1 MNRGVVERMR
11 SFPFPPHR
19 RRYLLACLSALLAT
33 TLSGKD
39 ALSQGRPGDG
49 APTSEP
55 SAMQAPA
62 GANPAARSRPDPV
75 KDYLWEVYQRSTVKK
90 DGTGEFTWKDIDAA
104 KHVGLSMEDYTI
116 GGIDPDFREL
126 IYAIGK
132 AMDAAGVEWSILS
145 GYRDDY
151 RQNLASGFKSHGGYS
166 FHGGSTATGG
176 YGHGCAMDISS
187 PDRLSDDR
195 VWGWFDQNS
204 KNYGLRRPLP
214 GTDPVHI
221 QPLLGPAWHEKA
233 AALRRAR
240 LAQSG
245 DADPTVYPTTAVL
258 AGVSVEQW
266 GCVRPK
272 GQETAHS
279 EEKGHHNA
287 HLGEDK
293 AGPHRANAAPTE
305 QLYHPMSG
313 HIEIIKEVPLHP
325 EPKRPPQRADA
336 KPVPS
341 YGETK
346 PLPQRAD
353 GKPPLPRGD
362 TKPLPQRVDAKAAP
376 QRADIKPA
384 PLHSEAK
391 PPLQRTDTKPAKPPS
406 AHSDAKPP
414 SAQTDKATNRAG
426 TTKSGTGT

>member
-1 MNRGVVERMR
+1 MR
-11 SFPFPPHR
+11 SLPFPQHR
-19 RRYLLACLSALLAT
+19 RLYLLAGLSALLAM
-33 TLSGKD
+33 TLSGAG
-39 ALSQGRPGDG
+39 ALSQGLPV
-49 APTSEP
+49 AT
-55 SAMQAPA
+55 
-62 GANPAARSRPDPV
+62 AASTHPDSV

-104 KHVGLSMEDYTI
+104 KHAGLSMEDYTI
-116 GGIDPDFREL
+116 GGIDPDYREL
-126 IYAIGK
+126 VYAIGK

-240 LAQSG
+240 LAASG
-245 DADPTVYPTTAVL
+245 DADPIVHPTSAVEAGITVD
-258 AGVSVEQW
+258 QW

-279 EEKGHHNA
+279 EEKGHHNP
-287 HLGEDK
+287 HLAEDK
-293 AGPHRANAAPTE
+293 AGSHHANAAPTE
-305 QLYHPMSG
+305 STYKPASVG
-313 HIEIIKEVPLHP
+313 HTEIIGHTENIGHTEIIKLPAHP
-325 EPKRPPQRADA
+325 DA
-336 KPVPS
+336 KHTTHSDTKPILTH
-341 YGETK
+341 GDIK

-353 GKPPLPRGD
+353 AKLSPGQ
-362 TKPLPQRVDAKAAP
+362 TKPTLQH
-376 QRADIKPA
+376 ADIKPA
-384 PLHSEAK
+384 PHSEVK
-391 PPLQRTDTKPAKPPS
+391 RPETKPA
-406 AHSDAKPP
+406 ARGETKPP
-414 SAQTDKATNRAG
+414 SAQNVKANNRVG
-426 TTKSGTGT
+426 TTKTGTGT

>member
-11 SFPFPPHR
+11 SFPFPPRR
-19 RRYLLACLSALLAT
+19 RRYLLACLSVLLAT

-39 ALSQGRPGDG
+39 ALSQARPGE
-49 APTSEP
+49 AAA
-55 SAMQAPA
+55 SA
-62 GANPAARSRPDPV
+62 RPDPV

-90 DGTGEFTWKDIDAA
+90 DGSGEFTWKDIDAA
-104 KHVGLSMEDYTI
+104 KHAGLSMEDYTI
-116 GGIDPDFREL
+116 GGIDPDYREL
-126 IYAIGK
+126 VYAIGK

-187 PDRLSDDR
+187 PDRTSDDS
-195 VWGWFDQNS
+195 VWAWFDTHS
-204 KNYGLRRPLP
+204 KDYGLRRPLP
-214 GTDPVHI
+214 ATDPVHI

-240 LAQSG
+240 VAASG
-245 DADPTVYPTTAVL
+245 EADPIVHPTSAVE
-258 AGVSVEQW
+258 AGITVEQW

-279 EEKGHHNA
+279 EEKPHKNS
-287 HLGEDK
+287 HLAEDK
-293 AGPHRANAAPTE
+293 AGQHHANAAPTAS
-305 QLYHPMSG
+305 LYRAASASHTDIKPQHADAKAALSHSETKPAPQRAEGKPPLPPSG
-313 HIEIIKEVPLHP
+313 QTKPTL
-325 EPKRPPQRADA
+325 QRADA
-336 KPVPS
+336 KP
-341 YGETK
+341 
-346 PLPQRAD
+346 
-353 GKPPLPRGD
+353 
-362 TKPLPQRVDAKAAP
+362 
-376 QRADIKPA
+376 A
-384 PLHSEAK
+384 PLRGEAK
-391 PPLQRTDTKPAKPPS
+391 PPSQRTDTKPTKPSS
-406 AHSDAKPP
+406 AHSEAKPP

>member
-1 MNRGVVERMR
+1 MR
-11 SFPFPPHR
+11 SSSSPPRHR
-19 RRYLLACLSALLAT
+19 LCLLACLSALLAT
-33 TLSGKD
+33 TLAGTD
-39 ALSQGRPGDG
+39 AFSQGRPGEG

-55 SAMQAPA
+55 TGMQS
-62 GANPAARSRPDPV
+62 PAAANAAAPGRPDPV

-104 KHVGLSMEDYTI
+104 KHSGLSMEDYTI
-116 GGIDPDFREL
+116 GGIDPDYREL
-126 IYAIGK
+126 VYAIGK

-195 VWGWFDQNS
+195 VWGWFDLNS

-233 AALRRAR
+233 AALRRTR
-240 LAQSG
+240 LAASG
-245 DADPTVYPTTAVL
+245 DADPIVHPTSAVE
-258 AGVSVEQW
+258 AGVTVEQW

-279 EEKGHHNA
+279 EEKGHHNP
-287 HLGEDK
+287 HLAEDK
-293 AGPHRANAAPTE
+293 AGSRHANAAPTE
-305 QLYHPMSG
+305 STYKPASVG
-313 HIEIIKEVPLHP
+313 HTEIIKLPHPDAKHVPPDAKYVPH
-325 EPKRPPQRADA
+325 ADA
-336 KPVPS
+336 KPVLAH
-341 YGETK
+341 GDIK

-353 GKPPLPRGD
+353 AKLPPSQ
-362 TKPLPQRVDAKAAP
+362 TKPTLQH
-376 QRADIKPA
+376 ADIKPA
-384 PLHSEAK
+384 PHGEMKHA
-391 PPLQRTDTKPAKPPS
+391 DTKPA
-406 AHSDAKPP
+406 AHGETKRP
-414 SAQTDKATNRAG
+414 SAQIDKANTRAG
-426 TTKSGTGT
+426 TTKTGTGT

>member
-1 MNRGVVERMR
+1 MNWGVIGRMR
-11 SFPFPPHR
+11 SFLSSPHR
-19 RRYLLACLSALLAT
+19 QRYLLACLSALLAA
-33 TLSGKD
+33 TLAGKD
-39 ALSQGRPGDG
+39 AFSQTAPG
-49 APTSEP
+49 APASN
-55 SAMQAPA
+55 AMQTPA
-62 GANPAARSRPDPV
+62 GAIAAAPSRPDPV

-90 DGTGEFTWKDIDAA
+90 DGSGEFTWKDIDAS
-104 KHVGLSMEDYTI
+104 KHAGLSMEEYTI

-126 IYAIGK
+126 VYAIGK

-195 VWGWFDQNS
+195 VWGWFDQHS
-204 KNYGLRRPLP
+204 HDYGIRRPLP
-214 GTDPVHI
+214 ATDPVHI

-245 DADPTVYPTTAVL
+245 DTDPIVHPTSAVE
-258 AGVSVEQW
+258 AGVTVEQW

-279 EEKGHHNA
+279 EEKGHHNSRLA
-287 HLGEDK
+287 EDK
-293 AGPHRANAAPTE
+293 AGSRHANSEPVET
-305 QLYHPMSG
+305 LYKPASIG
-313 HIEIIKEVPLHP
+313 HTEIIKLPGHP
-325 EPKRPPQRADA
+325 DAKRTPQHADA
-336 KPVPS
+336 KPALS
-341 YGETK
+341 HGETKPLSQRVEGKPPLSHGDTK

-353 GKPPLPRGD
+353 
-362 TKPLPQRVDAKAAP
+362 
-376 QRADIKPA
+376 IKPTTV
-384 PLHSEAK
+384 HSEAK
-391 PPLQRTDTKPAKPPS
+391 LPSQRTDAKPAKPSS
-406 AHSDAKPP
+406 ARSETKPP

-426 TTKSGTGT
+426 TAKTGTGT

>member
-11 SFPFPPHR
+11 SFPFPPRH
-19 RRYLLACLSALLAT
+19 RRYLLACLSVLLAT

-39 ALSQGRPGDG
+39 ALSQARPGE
-49 APTSEP
+49 AAA
-55 SAMQAPA
+55 SA
-62 GANPAARSRPDPV
+62 RPDPV

-104 KHVGLSMEDYTI
+104 KHAGLSMEEYTI

-195 VWGWFDQNS
+195 VWGWFDPNS
-204 KNYGLRRPLP
+204 RNYGLRRPLP

-233 AALRRAR
+233 AVLRRAR

-245 DADPTVYPTTAVL
+245 DADLIIHPTSAPE
-258 AGVSVEQW
+258 AGVTVEQW

-279 EEKGHHNA
+279 EEKGHHNSRLA
-287 HLGEDK
+287 EDK
-293 AGPHRANAAPTE
+293 AGSRHGNSEPTDT
-305 QLYHPMSG
+305 LYRPASVG
-313 HIEIIKEVPLHP
+313 HTEIIRMPAHP
-325 EPKRPPQRADA
+325 EPKPQRADA
-336 KPVPS
+336 KPALLH
-341 YGETK
+341 GEIK
-346 PLPQRAD
+346 PLPQRAE

-362 TKPLPQRVDAKAAP
+362 TKPPPQH
-376 QRADIKPA
+376 ADIKPTTS
-384 PLHSEAK
+384 HS
-391 PPLQRTDTKPAKPPS
+391 DVKPPS
-406 AHSDAKPP
+406 QHTDAKPAP
-414 SAQTDKATNRAG
+414 SHGDAKPAPAQNDKANPRVG
-426 TTKSGTGT
+426 TAKTGTGT